1 MAGMLKELTWTYW
14 ASISAARAPNGLF
27 GLNFFSFVAPFWV
40 KFYFGPKIGMWG
52 VQSVAMERPTHRA
65 LFQPIWNHPAGKKV
79 KKVIRGPLGHLR
91 FWRFSNI
98 HKNKILGVKSHPVV
112 KIDPKMATMHPMR
125 SNLLVWGQKNKF
137 GTACSKSHFFK
148 RNDPI
153 FLTWNE
159 PIEKKNYGEAIF
171 LRIKAHC
178 SARSGC
184 KSWT

>member
-1 MAGMLKELTWTYW
+1 
-14 ASISAARAPNGLF
+14 
-27 GLNFFSFVAPFWV
+27 
-40 KFYFGPKIGMWG
+40 
-52 VQSVAMERPTHRA
+52 
-65 LFQPIWNHPAGKKV
+65 
-79 KKVIRGPLGHLR
+79 
-91 FWRFSNI
+91 
-98 HKNKILGVKSHPVV
+98 
-112 KIDPKMATMHPMR
+112 MHPMR

-184 KSWT
+184 KSWTQLFSEIQLPNQLYSEVCFIYPCIHGEIVFFQILHFSFVFCALHWLPLNCIFLFQSGHSVLKRKILNKPFNSLWIRK